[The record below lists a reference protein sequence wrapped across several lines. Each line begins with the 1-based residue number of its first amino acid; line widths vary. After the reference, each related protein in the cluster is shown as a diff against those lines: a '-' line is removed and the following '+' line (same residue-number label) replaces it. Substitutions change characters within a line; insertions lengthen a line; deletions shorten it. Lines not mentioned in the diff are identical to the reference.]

1 MHQEATMPKLTD
13 SQLVILSGAAARD
26 DRALLPFPKSLKL
39 NKGALT
45 AVINSLIKNGLA
57 REEPAERDQ
66 MPWRQADGQKVTLVI
81 TDAGLKAAGF
91 DVDEQPGAPPAVREP
106 APKKVKSAHSPKV
119 KTATSSKQPATE
131 PSTKQ
136 ALLIDLL
143 KRKTGATIA
152 EVIKATGW
160 QAHSVRGAISGT
172 LKKKLGL
179 TVELKL
185 VEGRGRVYQIAGGR

>member
-1 MHQEATMPKLTD
+1 MPKLTD
-13 SQLVILSGAAARD
+13 SQLVILSAAAARD

-45 AVINSLIKNGLA
+45 AVINSLIKNGLV
-57 REEPAERDQ
+57 REHPAERDQ
-66 MPWRQADGQKVTLVI
+66 VSWRQADGQKFTLTI
-81 TDAGLKAAGF
+81 ADAGLKAAGF
-91 DVDEQPGAPPAVREP
+91 DADEQPEAQAAVRERT
-106 APKKVKSAHSPKV
+106 PKKGKPAHPPKAKTVPSVQRSAPV
-119 KTATSSKQPATE
+119 PG
-131 PSTKQ
+131 TKQ

-143 KRKTGATIA
+143 KRKTGASID

-179 TVELKL
+179 IVESKV